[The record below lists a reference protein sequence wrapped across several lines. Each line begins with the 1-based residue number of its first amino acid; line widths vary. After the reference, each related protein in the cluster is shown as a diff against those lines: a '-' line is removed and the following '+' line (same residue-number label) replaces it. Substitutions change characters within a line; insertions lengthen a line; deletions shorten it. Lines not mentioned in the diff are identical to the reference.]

1 MAFLTVRPNFKNG
14 DILPQSFKTHKRYGS
29 IDFKKDSK
37 VTDAALVN
45 TSLSFGLKVTGDVS
59 IDREF
64 NVKST
69 QLHKNGSEA
78 PYIFYDTGD
87 GRYSF
92 SCTVIMTNSWD
103 YDNLDYLYR
112 NRVPVNIVIDAY
124 AIPNGMYM
132 IAEASKRKVIRR
144 GVWEIE
150 LKFIRYLEINVT
162 KTWNKQKKVDNLTK
176 KVAKCTL
183 KKWTK
188 KDKNKKDINDCN
200 ALITKILYKK
210 GFLKKKYIG
219 KNWDVSY
226 VTKKSKKSSKSSKKA
241 TSRRV
246 YPCRSALKKFQKRWN
261 KKKLKPRLKE
271 NGKKDKNTLKALKRY
286 KEL

>member
-1 MAFLTVRPNFKNG
+1 MAFLTVRPDFKNG
-14 DILPQSFKTHKRYGS
+14 DILPQSFKTKKEYGS

-37 VTDAALVN
+37 ITDAGLVN

-64 NVKST
+64 DVKST

-92 SCTVIMTNSWD
+92 SCTVVMTDSWD
-103 YDNLDYLYR
+103 YCNLDYLYR

-144 GVWEIE
+144 KVWEIE

-162 KTWNKQKKVDNLTK
+162 KKWDKQKKVDNLTK
-176 KVAKCTL
+176 KISKCTYA
-183 KKWTK
+183 KWTK
-188 KDKNKKDINDCN
+188 KTWVIHSKTKKKVKQDVNDCN
-200 ALITKILYKK
+200 KVVTQIL
-210 GFLKKKYIG
+210 
-219 KNWDVSY
+219 
-226 VTKKSKKSSKSSKKA
+226 
-241 TSRRV
+241 
-246 YPCRSALKKFQKRWN
+246 N
-261 KKKLKPRLKE
+261 K
-271 NGKKDKNTLKALKRY
+271 
-286 KEL
+286 